1 MWAGALALDSPQS
14 QSSIGLFMWEVTAHF
29 ATTLQGTELNVSIL
43 LRVSKGHGTSRG
55 QESHSLPADRRH
67 LSQATGEH
75 LAFLFVG

>member
-1 MWAGALALDSPQS
+1 MTGAAALALDSP

-29 ATTLQGTELNVSIL
+29 ATTLQGTEINVSIL
-43 LRVSKGHGTSRG
+43 LGVSKGHGTSHGR
-55 QESHSLPADRRH
+55 ESHSLPTDRRH